1 MLFFTQA
8 RLVWEPLSP
17 QELEALRRAV
27 RPEPQQEMAFHGSEG
42 VLSSRWSWIA
52 SKLFPGVLLADV
64 KINER
69 DVTLAIDSGVTTE
82 EPILLYASTVR
93 AVDLRLTSMS
103 DPIPFPRPGF
113 EFNTYIFQ
121 GVAESLE
128 VGGLVLSHV
137 PVRVV
142 AAHHRLKA
150 LGLPLFS
157 LDGFLGISF
166 LERFVATWDLEAHRL
181 YLRRGPWE
189 GPAPAL
195 PLHKA

>member
-1 MLFFTQA
+1 M
-8 RLVWEPLSP
+8 
-17 QELEALRRAV
+17 
-27 RPEPQQEMAFHGSEG
+27 
-42 VLSSRWSWIA
+42 
-52 SKLFPGVLLADV
+52 
-64 KINER
+64 
-69 DVTLAIDSGVTTE
+69 
-82 EPILLYASTVR
+82 LYALT
-93 AVDLRLTSMS
+93 AQALGLRLTAEGFSLS
-103 DPIPFPRPGF
+103 PPEPGLQFP
-113 EFNTYIFQ
+113 TFQ
-121 GVAESLE
+121 GVAEKLE